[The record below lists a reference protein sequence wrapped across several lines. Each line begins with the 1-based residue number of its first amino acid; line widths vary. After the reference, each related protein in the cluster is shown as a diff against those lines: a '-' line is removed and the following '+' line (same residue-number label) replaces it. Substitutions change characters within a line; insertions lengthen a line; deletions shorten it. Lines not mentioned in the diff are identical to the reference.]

1 MTQTPR
7 AGDNEE
13 FWREYLSKGDSL
25 IHFGR
30 RVFTH
35 LPHEPRCRLCTA
47 PFSGI
52 GGSAM
57 RLIGRSPSEANPNVC
72 SACANA
78 MIRHHGGAEVE
89 GTMLFADIRGSTAM
103 AEKMSPGE
111 FHQLLERFYRVASQ
125 AVYEHDG
132 VIDKFVGD
140 ELVAMFYTS
149 LAGERHVARAIEAAQ
164 AVLRATGHMDAAGPW
179 APVGAGVHTGRVW
192 FGAVGDESHIE
203 LTAVGDPVNTTA
215 RLAAAAS
222 AGEILVSAEAAQAAG
237 LDPTLERKALQL
249 KGKEHPFEVVSLG
262 VADTE
267 VGRVEAGTG

>member
-1 MTQTPR
+1 VR
-7 AGDNEE
+7 DNSNEE
-13 FWREYLSKGDSL
+13 FWREYLSRGDSL

-57 RLIGRSPSEANPNVC
+57 RLIGRRPSEGNPNMC

-78 MIRHHGGAEVE
+78 LLQHHGGAEVE

-103 AEKMSPGE
+103 AEKMSPAQ
-111 FHQLLERFYRVASQ
+111 FHELLERFYRVASQ

-132 VIDKFVGD
+132 AIDKFVGD
-140 ELVAMFYTS
+140 ELVAMFYTA
-149 LAGERHVARAIEAAQ
+149 LAGERHAARAIQ
-164 AVLRATGHMDAAGPW
+164 AGQAILRGTGHADPDGPW

-192 FGAVGDESHIE
+192 FGAVGDQSHVE

-222 AGEILVSAEAAQAAG
+222 AGEILVSAEAAAAAQ
-237 LDPTLERKALQL
+237 LDPGLERKSLQL
-249 KGKEHPFEVVSLG
+249 KGKEHPFEVISLG
-262 VADTE
+262 VADAE
-267 VGRVEAGTG
+267 ARRVEAGSR